1 MIFQSFAL
9 SLSMQN
15 DNAVD
20 MESMISLA
28 DRPEVA
34 KTPAE
39 ICRAVNADFKLQGL
53 THADAAKKLGVER
66 RSVSNQLSGK
76 RPFAKKGALLYAKV
90 FGYDETFLLF
100 GTGELR
106 SGQKQPS
113 AAETLVSRYAGRMDS
128 GLFKELYEVYS
139 KLDSLEAKLREAQ
152 EANQSMERQILVKEE
167 EIARLT
173 AAKASVLTPRGRL
186 RMMRMARNKKKV

>member
-1 MIFQSFAL
+1 
-9 SLSMQN
+9 MQY

-186 RMMRMARNKKKV
+186 RMMRMARTKKMV